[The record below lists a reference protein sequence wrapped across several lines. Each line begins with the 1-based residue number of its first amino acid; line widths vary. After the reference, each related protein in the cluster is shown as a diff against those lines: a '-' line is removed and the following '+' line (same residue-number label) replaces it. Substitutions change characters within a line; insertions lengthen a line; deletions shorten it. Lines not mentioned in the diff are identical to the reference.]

1 MLVLALGL
9 VACFAAFVLVLGFFV
24 KYIHAGPN
32 VLYVI
37 EGVTYAALGTATG
50 CFAMITFVVL
60 MAARAMIRPDSPR
73 ATIRLLSNN
82 PVSESVLDKGHS
94 GGQHMQE
101 WRAIASKE
109 CSALRYFDY
118 RPILAA
124 VQELE
129 QMEQDKKKGP
139 AAAKPA
145 APRPAAEI
153 GQGRGF
159 DGEIKQYS

>member
-1 MLVLALGL
+1 M
-9 VACFAAFVLVLGFFV
+9 
-24 KYIHAGPN
+24 
-32 VLYVI
+32 I

-82 PVSESVLDKGHS
+82 PVSESVLDKVHS
-94 GGQHMQE
+94 GGQHVQE
-101 WRAIASKE
+101 WRAITSKKR
-109 CSALRYFDY
+109 SALRFFDY
-118 RPILAA
+118 RLMLMLAA

-129 QMEQDKKKGP
+129 QMEQNKKKGP

-145 APRPAAEI
+145 APRPAAES